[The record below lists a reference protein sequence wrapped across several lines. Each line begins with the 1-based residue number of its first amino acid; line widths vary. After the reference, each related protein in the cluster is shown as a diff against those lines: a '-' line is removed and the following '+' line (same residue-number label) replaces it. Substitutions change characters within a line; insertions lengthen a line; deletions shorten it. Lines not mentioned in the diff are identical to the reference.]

1 MYRSAC
7 WLNIKKESI
16 TNTLTDT
23 NDDLE
28 FWRAK
33 FGLFLYE
40 KCVRAFM
47 LHKKAMIEKYIT
59 GKLNLFKKLSISC
72 KLG

>member
-23 NDDLE
+23 NDDLGL
-28 FWRAK
+28 WRAK
-33 FGLFLYE
+33 FGLLLYE

-47 LHKKAMIEKYIT
+47 LHKKSYEKYIT
-59 GKLNLFKKLSISC
+59 GKLNLFKKLYISC